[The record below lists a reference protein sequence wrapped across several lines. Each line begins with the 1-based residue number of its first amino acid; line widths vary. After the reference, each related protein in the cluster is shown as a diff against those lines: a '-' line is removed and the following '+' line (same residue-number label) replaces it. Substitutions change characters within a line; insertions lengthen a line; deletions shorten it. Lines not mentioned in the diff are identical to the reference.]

1 MGNATLKKYLIV
13 MKFLKNLFKKKQQ
26 VEELP
31 KNKYGVTPPLAAYG
45 FKPKKKKKGLR
56 RFL

>member
-1 MGNATLKKYLIV
+1 

-26 VEELP
+26 VKELS
-31 KNKYGVTPPLAAYG
+31 KNRYGVTPPLAAYG
-45 FKPKKKKKGLR
+45 FKPKPKKKKGLR